1 MTFNLNVHKLKRLV
15 SGGSLPLCV
24 VVISLSGIFSCGL
37 KRESVL
43 CAGTYLVVFHG
54 GCVQAAV
61 QRQLKGKRKLAA
73 HVRNHREAEHFPG
86 TRAHCVL
93 QTECT
98 MKPPKPRA
106 LQVRL
111 QAQLSAACL
120 VLISKQHY
128 GATTTSTQLAAQILL
143 ERTHFSREGF
153 FSREKNSCGLILHES
168 HLKTICMSGTQRRCS
183 FCRSSFPRLS
193 VKTTLPPLSSSSV

>member
-1 MTFNLNVHKLKRLV
+1 MKCLNSGSSRTLRSLNTEHKDHGQCLTFNLNVHKLKRLV

-111 QAQLSAACL
+111 QAQLSATCL

-143 ERTHFSREGF
+143 ERTHFSRDTDICLRHVKERVF
-153 FSREKNSCGLILHES
+153 FPGK
-168 HLKTICMSGTQRRCS
+168 KT
-183 FCRSSFPRLS
+183 P
-193 VKTTLPPLSSSSV
+193 VD